1 MAYRQMAGYTKGNL
15 AQGIIAKQQA
25 PGCRRATAQSIAGAA
40 QDTGRL
46 GFFGFLG
53 WNVRRIC
60 MNEHSLSAGNAY
72 NTLTNKRALVRSAIA
87 VTLSWVSPTVIL
99 MSPVGQRCRCHLM
112 CLLAATHQEKKTSL
126 AFITACI
133 TETRNKSS
141 IASFQTR

>member
-99 MSPVGQRCRCHLM
+99 MSPCGAALPVPPHVPPGGNTSRKENITCVHH
-112 CLLAATHQEKKTSL
+112 CLHH
-126 AFITACI
+126 
-133 TETRNKSS
+133 
-141 IASFQTR
+141 